1 MQSLLLLAWKWAGR
15 KPGHWP
21 PLGEADVRGGLARGP
36 GLAPECP
43 ELGGR
48 MGRLVVKAMASGQ
61 APGSKSQLCP
71 NEHSFSVPQFPHV

>member
-21 PLGEADVRGGLARGP
+21 PLGEADVRGGLARG
-36 GLAPECP
+36 ECP

-61 APGSKSQLCP
+61 AARLQIPALP
-71 NEHSFSVPQFPHV
+71 